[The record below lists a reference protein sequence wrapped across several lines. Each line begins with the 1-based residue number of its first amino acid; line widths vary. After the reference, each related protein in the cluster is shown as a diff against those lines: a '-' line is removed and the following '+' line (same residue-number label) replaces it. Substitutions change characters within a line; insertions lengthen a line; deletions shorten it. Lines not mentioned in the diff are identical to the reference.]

1 MTADKPS
8 HEYSIMGHDLKRKL
22 VIRIGIKFEP
32 YTHFIE
38 RTLILNFVIF
48 LRYPK
53 QEYFN
58 IYKNNCLITG
68 YRKILCRAQSGSY
81 APAQNNNPIM
91 VLGKCRLRA
100 A

>member
-38 RTLILNFVIF
+38 RTLILNFVIQDIQN
-48 LRYPK
+48 R
-53 QEYFN
+53 N
-58 IYKNNCLITG
+58 ILIFIRIT
-68 YRKILCRAQSGSY
+68 
-81 APAQNNNPIM
+81 
-91 VLGKCRLRA
+91 V
-100 A
+100 